1 MSVTETSEAQ
11 AISPRTRPTE
21 TEWVPLADSVVLG
34 KDVLELLSTSMYVD
48 PMTIYREYVQNA
60 VDAVDEARNAGLI
73 GEEEKGSITVHV
85 DATTRTVRIRDNGI
99 GVPWREFGSRLSALG
114 GSRKRGTGARGFRGV
129 GRLAGLGYCQELV
142 FRSRVSEENLISEMR
157 WDCRRL
163 NAALRATDFEGDL
176 ADIVRHAVTVRR
188 VKAED
193 HRERFFEVE
202 LRGVIR
208 HRNDRLLSVQEIA
221 NYLSQVAPVPFHPE
235 FALGAEI
242 SAALAQRVR
251 LGSIELTVNGL
262 DGAVYRPHR
271 DKFATGEETY
281 DSFASLEFFEIPGV
295 DGGTAAVCWLLHHGY
310 TGAIPQD
317 LGIKGL
323 RFRVGN
329 IQVGD
334 SNLLEELFPETR
346 FNAWSVGEIH
356 ILDPR
361 VVPNGRRD
369 HFLNNVHYA
378 NITNHLAPIARE
390 IARRCRMSS
399 RRRKWLREFELEHED
414 SQAKLSILKQGSL
427 SMREREKLIQSIR
440 ESLAKMAKIAGMDA
454 LQPSCSAP
462 LVTTIDALRRTLENV
477 QGSKITAEPLAGLPA
492 GRRRM
497 YEQMFALIYDCSAN
511 QVAAKALVDRIL
523 LKIG

>member
-1 MSVTETSEAQ
+1 
-11 AISPRTRPTE
+11 
-21 TEWVPLADSVVLG
+21 
-34 KDVLELLSTSMYVD
+34 
-48 PMTIYREYVQNA
+48 
-60 VDAVDEARNAGLI
+60 VDEARNAGLI

-142 FRSRVSEENLISEMR
+142 FRSRGSEENLISEMR

-193 HRERFFEVE
+193 HPERFFEVE
-202 LRGVIR
+202 LRGVVR

-251 LGSIELTVNGL
+251 LGSVELTVNGL

-271 DKFATGEETY
+271 DKFAIGEETH

-399 RRRKWLREFELEHED
+399 MRRKWLREFELEHED

-462 LVTTIDALRRTLENV
+462 LVTTIDALRRTLEKV